1 MTNYISDHEVAKMKV
16 GSEFAGYFSSYPVK
30 PVIIWESQIEEP
42 FGNGEALLLFGELY
56 VKLSVDRFDVSAIV
70 SRSSNANAGV
80 FIYDIL
86 KTLDVISVTF
96 REGFSMEEMA
106 TYFKEEL
113 AGISL
118 LLATTSGISK
128 VKHVGEVANRDWMDS
143 VRARSAANR
152 RIKEQAIR
160 KQE

>member
-1 MTNYISDHEVAKMKV
+1 MKV

-30 PVIIWESQIEEP
+30 PVIIWERQIEEP

-80 FIYDIL
+80 SIYDIL
-86 KTLDVISVTF
+86 RTLGVISMTF